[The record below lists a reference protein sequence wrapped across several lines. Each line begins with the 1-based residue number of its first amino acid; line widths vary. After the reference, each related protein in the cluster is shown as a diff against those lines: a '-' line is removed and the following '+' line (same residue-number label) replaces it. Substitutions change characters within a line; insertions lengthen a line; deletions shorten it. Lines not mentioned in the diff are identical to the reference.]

1 MKNSNNVV
9 LVEVSEKSQMNQVAQ
24 LFRDY
29 QSFLGEDLCF
39 QGFEDELANLP
50 GKYAHPYGAIFLAEH
65 GDKIIGCVAVRPLKD
80 DTCEMKRLYVKPE
93 AQGLKAGRLLA
104 EAIIDKAKAL
114 GYKKMQLDTLER
126 LVPALKL
133 YENLGF
139 KRINSYY
146 SNPLDQVVYLE
157 LELGS

>member
-1 MKNSNNVV
+1 MKLIEVNSYNYIEQVR
-9 LVEVSEKSQMNQVAQ
+9 QM
-24 LFRDY
+24 FREY

-39 QGFEDELANLP
+39 QGFEEELASLP
-50 GKYAHPYGAIFLAEH
+50 GKYAAPDGAIILAEN
-65 GDKIIGCVAVRPLKD
+65 DDEIIGCVAVRPLKD
-80 DTCEMKRLYVKPE
+80 DICEMKRLYVKPE

-104 EAIIDKAKAL
+104 EAIIKKGGEL

-139 KRINSYY
+139 KRIKSYY
-146 SNPLDQVVYLE
+146 ANPLDQVVYLE
-157 LELGS
+157 LDLEFVS